1 MMVGSVRC
9 LTTRCWRVVAAC
21 VSLAGVVAGCT
32 SSPIPLE
39 MAPGADAYVVAVRDD
54 VAMVVAVKVSEARVV
69 PTTRL
74 AGDGQEIIQSELVGG
89 DAESSVL
96 AVVRRNA
103 ATDIIRVSEAGSR
116 TEVLKAGLNTG
127 LVASDGVHVAW
138 LTPAA
143 GGAGHQLHLASD
155 SWEGVADLDFA
166 PTHLDV
172 GDGTVVSASSES
184 GELRAERRD
193 GELRLVSQASW
204 RAPRPL
210 VVEVAPTASVV
221 VAGEADSLGQASA
234 DLASFDLIPTD
245 PTSTVADLTG
255 RWLAYD
261 LTDGA
266 RQSVVVQ
273 ERGTG
278 HSYRVPV
285 PEGEPLLGVHVTD
298 EGKLALLQPSRV
310 TFADAE
316 GPPLSVELP
325 GETDTLWR

>member
-143 GGAGHQLHLASD
+143 GGAGHQLHLASG

-184 GELRAERRD
+184 GNCVPSGVTVNCGWCPRRAGARLGRSS
-193 GELRLVSQASW
+193 LRL
-204 RAPRPL
+204 RPRP
-210 VVEVAPTASVV
+210 A
-221 VAGEADSLGQASA
+221 
-234 DLASFDLIPTD
+234 
-245 PTSTVADLTG
+245 
-255 RWLAYD
+255 WW
-261 LTDGA
+261 
-266 RQSVVVQ
+266 
-273 ERGTG
+273 
-278 HSYRVPV
+278 
-285 PEGEPLLGVHVTD
+285 
-298 EGKLALLQPSRV
+298 SRV
-310 TFADAE
+310 RPTRW
-316 GPPLSVELP
+316 GRQVQTVHHS
-325 GETDTLWR
+325 T